1 MKLAGYKTTYENMY
15 TNNQLE
21 DVMEETPFTSIIA
34 GDQVQRSKPRGTD
47 LRG

>member
-1 MKLAGYKTTYENMY
+1 MY

-21 DVMEETPFTSIIA
+21 DIMEETPFTSIIA
-34 GDQVQRSKPRGTD
+34 GEDHVQRSKPRGTD